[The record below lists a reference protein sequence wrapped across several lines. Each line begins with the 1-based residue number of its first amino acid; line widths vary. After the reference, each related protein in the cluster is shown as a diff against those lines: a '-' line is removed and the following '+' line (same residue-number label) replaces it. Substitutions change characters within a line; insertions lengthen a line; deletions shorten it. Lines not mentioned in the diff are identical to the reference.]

1 MHGGLSSDLAAAAGL
16 WFDAVDARTVP
27 STEGSRDLD
36 SEIFWRFRKPWRR
49 PITVLTVREKN
60 QVTIPRATAQ
70 AVGIEP
76 GTTFDIQ
83 YVNGVI
89 TLTLSEHR
97 KPGDSLEQH
106 AGIGKGLWGLTN
118 NEIAESL
125 EDDRD
130 TWER

>member
-1 MHGGLSSDLAAAAGL
+1 MHGGLSSDQAAAAGL
-16 WFDAVDARTVP
+16 WFDAADARTVP
-27 STEGSRDLD
+27 SAEGSRDLD
-36 SEIFWRFRKPWRR
+36 SEIFWKFRKPWRGS
-49 PITVLTVREKN
+49 ITVVTVREKN

-70 AVGIEP
+70 AAGIEP

-89 TLTLSEHR
+89 TMTLSEHCG
-97 KPGDSLEQH
+97 PADSLEQY
-106 AGIGKGLWGLTN
+106 AGIGKGLWGQTK

-125 EDDRD
+125 EHDRD

>member
-1 MHGGLSSDLAAAAGL
+1 M
-16 WFDAVDARTVP
+16 
-27 STEGSRDLD
+27 
-36 SEIFWRFRKPWRR
+36 
-49 PITVLTVREKN
+49 REKN
-60 QVTIPRATAQ
+60 QGTIPRATAQ

>member
-1 MHGGLSSDLAAAAGL
+1 M
-16 WFDAVDARTVP
+16 
-27 STEGSRDLD
+27 
-36 SEIFWRFRKPWRR
+36 
-49 PITVLTVREKN
+49 REKN

-70 AVGIEP
+70 AAGIEP

-89 TLTLSEHR
+89 TMTRSEHCG
-97 KPGDSLEQH
+97 PADSLEQY

-118 NEIAESL
+118 HEIAESL
-125 EDDRD
+125 EHDRD

>member
-1 MHGGLSSDLAAAAGL
+1 MHGGLSSDQTAAAGL

-49 PITVLTVREKN
+49 SITVLTVREKN
-60 QVTIPRATAQ
+60 QVTIPRATAP

-76 GTTFDIQ
+76 GTTFDMQ
-83 YVNGVI
+83 YGNGGI
-89 TLTLSEHR
+89 MMTRSEHCG
-97 KPGDSLEQH
+97 PVDALEQY

-125 EDDRD
+125 EHDRD

>member
-1 MHGGLSSDLAAAAGL
+1 MHGGPSSDQTAAAGL

-49 PITVLTVREKN
+49 SITVLAVREKN
-60 QVTIPRATAQ
+60 RVTIPRATAQ
-70 AVGIEP
+70 AAGIEP

-89 TLTLSEHR
+89 TMTLSEHR
-97 KPGDSLEQH
+97 KPGDSLEQY
-106 AGIGKGLWGLTN
+106 AGIGRGLWGHTASDV
-118 NEIAESL
+118 AESL
-125 EDDRD
+125 ERDRA